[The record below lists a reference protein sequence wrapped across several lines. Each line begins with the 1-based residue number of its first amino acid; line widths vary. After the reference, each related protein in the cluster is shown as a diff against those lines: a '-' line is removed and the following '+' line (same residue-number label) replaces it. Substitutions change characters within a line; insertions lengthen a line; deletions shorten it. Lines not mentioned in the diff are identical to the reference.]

1 MRLVTKRAAAAI
13 VLLSLFQL
21 LTTERIERPGHDSSI
36 YILGARSLATRGDYV
51 MDGVPI
57 TTHPPGLPLLLSA
70 VFRAVGERKGEF
82 LVRLMP
88 LFGGLGLLVWLQLL
102 GRAATPAIAAA
113 AVLIVATSTVYHT
126 LATRHVMADLPYLL
140 LSGLALLA
148 GQRLAS
154 EAARPRAWAWGVAA
168 VLLSGF
174 AVLTRTAGVAL
185 AAALAVWAILPLRAG
200 GVRLPGRARLW
211 LAAAA
216 LCGVLVLAGWVAWCR
231 QAEGREEMG
240 GHMAS
245 YTSQFRLKNPLQPDL
260 GPASA
265 ADLIRRA
272 AAAAPLRSAQTAEIL
287 TRLPWVSPRWYN
299 PLVLALLVLPLAA
312 LPQAVRQP
320 QLMLVWLYC
329 AAYFAMLCLW
339 PFAETA
345 RFMLPAAPAVFVLAA
360 IGAGE
365 LASRWRRIRPGRA
378 ALVLLAV
385 GALAGWSALRSPE
398 PPGMQEKLSLL
409 FWPAAAAA
417 CAAMDRLP
425 RLQSRV
431 VRATPLGARAI
442 PAAVVALVII
452 GLGAQVRLS
461 AENLSPQPERQV
473 NGYLHVVA
481 AWLRQ
486 QPPGAVMASTF
497 PYVHRMTGRRCV
509 AFPVTADPRRIREA
523 IERHRIRY
531 LIVAEKSGEQA
542 YFRPAEPERAAA
554 LAAAYPG
561 LLRKIRAGQGWTAY
575 EVALPG
581 VDGVRK

>member
-1 MRLVTKRAAAAI
+1 MHPAMKGAAVAI
-13 VLLSLFQL
+13 VFLSLFQL
-21 LTTERIERPGHDSSI
+21 FTTERLERPGHDSSI

-57 TTHPPGLPLLLSA
+57 TTHPPGLSLLLSP
-70 VFRAVGERKGEF
+70 VFRAFGEREGEF

-88 LFGGLGLLVWLQLL
+88 LFGGFGLLVWLLL
-102 GRAATPAIAAA
+102 LNRAATPALAAA
-113 AVLIVATSTVYHT
+113 AVLIVATSTVYYM

-140 LSGLALLA
+140 FSGLAILA
-148 GQRLAS
+148 GQRLAL
-154 EAARPRAWAWGVAA
+154 EATRPRAWAWGMAV
-168 VLLSGF
+168 VLLTGF
-174 AVLTRTAGVAL
+174 AVLIRTAGVAL
-185 AAALAVWAILPLRAG
+185 AAALGIRALLPLRTED
-200 GVRLPGRARLW
+200 VHLPRPARLW

-216 LCGVLVLAGWVAWCR
+216 LCGLLVLAAWMAWCR

-245 YTSQFRLKNPLQPDL
+245 YTSQFRWKDPLQPDL

-272 AAAAPLRSAQTAEIL
+272 VAAAPLRAAQTAEIL

-299 PLVLALLVLPLAA
+299 PLVLALILLPLAA
-312 LPQAVRQP
+312 FPRALREPL
-320 QLMLVWLYC
+320 LMQVWLYH
-329 AAYFAMLCLW
+329 AAYFALLCLW

-345 RFMLPAAPAVFVLAA
+345 RFMLPAAPASFVLAY

-365 LASRWRRIRPGRA
+365 LAGHCRRIKPGRA
-378 ALVLLAV
+378 ALLLLAT
-385 GALAGWSALRSPE
+385 GAVAGWTALRSPQ
-398 PPGMQEKLSLL
+398 PPGMQDRLSLV
-409 FWPAAAAA
+409 FWPTATV
-417 CAAMDRLP
+417 CALLVPLP
-425 RLQSRV
+425 RLQALVSR
-431 VRATPLGARAI
+431 AAPLGTRAI

-473 NGYLHVVA
+473 NGYLHDVA

-486 QPPGAVMASTF
+486 QPPGAVMASAF
-497 PYVHRMTGRRCV
+497 PYVHRMTARRCV
-509 AFPVTADPRRIREA
+509 AFPVTGDPRRIREA

-542 YFRPAEPERAAA
+542 YFRPSEPERAAA

-561 LLRKIRAGQGWTAY
+561 LLRKIHAGLGWTAY

-581 VDGVRK
+581 TDGVRR

>member
-1 MRLVTKRAAAAI
+1 MKAVAAAV

-36 YILGARSLATRGDYV
+36 YILGARSLATRGDYR

-57 TTHPPGLPLLLSA
+57 TTHPPGLSLLLSP
-70 VFRAVGERKGEF
+70 VFRVFGEKEGEF

-88 LFGGLGLLVWLQLL
+88 VFGGLGLLVWLLL
-102 GRAATPAIAAA
+102 LSRAATPSLAAA
-113 AVLIVATSTVYHT
+113 AVLIVATSAVYHA
-126 LATRHVMADLPYLL
+126 LATRHVMADLPYLVF
-140 LSGLALLA
+140 SGLALLA
-148 GQRLAS
+148 GQRLS
-154 EAARPRAWAWGVAA
+154 WAATRPGMWALGAA
-168 VLLSGF
+168 VVLLTGF

-185 AAALAVWAILPLRAG
+185 AVTFLAGSFLPSRA
-200 GVRLPGRARLW
+200 VEVPLPRHARLW
-211 LAAAA
+211 LAAAG
-216 LCGVLVLAGWVAWCR
+216 LCGVLVLAAWVAWCR

-299 PLVLALLVLPLAA
+299 PLVLALFVLPLAA
-312 LPQAVRQP
+312 LPQALRQP

-365 LASRWRRIRPGRA
+365 LASRWRGIRPGRA

-417 CAAMDRLP
+417 CAAMARLL
-425 RLQSRV
+425 RQQTLV
-431 VRATPLGARAI
+431 ARAAPLGTRAI
-442 PAAVVALVII
+442 PAAVAALAII
-452 GLGAQVRLS
+452 GLGAQLRLS

-473 NGYLHVVA
+473 NGYLHEVA
-481 AWLRQ
+481 AWLRH

-509 AFPVTADPRRIREA
+509 TFPVTGDPRRIREA

-531 LIVAEKSGEQA
+531 LIVAEKTGEQA
-542 YFRPAEPERAAA
+542 YFRPSEPERAAA

-575 EVALPG
+575 EVALSG